1 MANYIIST
9 RIYSYIYAYK
19 AENEL
24 PQELNKNSN
33 SERILPKMKENKS
46 FLLMVNW
53 M

>member
-24 PQELNKNSN
+24 PQELYSN